1 MTDLRK
7 ERKSNFA
14 QYFNCDIII
23 EMVYFLAY
31 KFYDK
36 RESFV
41 KILLIKTECSD
52 KGETNA
58 SGTAGVNLSHVVENR
73 RK

>member
-1 MTDLRK
+1 MILLHR
-7 ERKSNFA
+7 RFISW
-14 QYFNCDIII
+14 
-23 EMVYFLAY
+23 LS

-36 RESFV
+36 RPFG
-41 KILLIKTECSD
+41 KILLKRNKTESSD
-52 KGETNA
+52 KGEANT